1 VLIATVLKY
10 LNAFLYME
18 ARMRRINFYI
28 ILALLLTL
36 VGATVNSQGMYN
48 ESPMLTEMV
57 EAGELPPVEE
67 RVPVTPR
74 VIEPTKEIGQF
85 GGSMSMGFV
94 GNNPGW
100 GGLWYVTGWENL
112 VSWAPDF
119 SGVVPNIAES
129 WEVSDDVREY
139 TFHLR
144 EGMHWS
150 DGAPFTADDI
160 MFYIEDVLFNEEL
173 SPAGPG
179 ADWLPRDGA
188 EEFVAE
194 KIDDYTVKFT
204 FANPYGTFLYTI
216 PQWNGRHITW
226 FPKHYLTQFHADY
239 NPDGVA
245 DLVAAEDGV
254 EDWVGLFNLK
264 ASGPTDDTNNFFN
277 NLDRPL
283 LHPWVPT
290 SVLGGSTQMTLAR
303 NPFYFKVDTE
313 GNQLPYID
321 EIIGVSFQDNE
332 ARNLAMAN
340 GDIDYIKDPTGREF
354 FFDAL
359 DSGAPLAMS
368 FWNDEAG
375 TTNTIHFNRN
385 AQDSALAEA
394 FLDINFR
401 IGMSHAINR
410 EEIIEIVH
418 QGQGT
423 PSQAAPLESS
433 PLYNEQL
440 ATQYIEYDVDLAN
453 EYLDMVA
460 PERDADGYRLLS
472 NGERLSFVLSIP
484 NSESWQGNWVSVG
497 ELLVGYW
504 EAVGVE
510 ALLDAV
516 SADVMTERRENNNY
530 EATMYTGEG
539 GAGLTPI
546 LQPRYYVP
554 GDYDGLF
561 GGGWFYWFSDAA
573 EAVQVEPPQEIQDL
587 RLQFEAVGQQ
597 STQEAQV
604 AAMAEILQIAADEFW
619 TIGISRP
626 GLGFQPYNSRIGN
639 FPDEWIHGW
648 GEGVEKITYP
658 EQWYLM
664 Q

>member
-1 VLIATVLKY
+1 AT
-10 LNAFLYME
+10 
-18 ARMRRINFYI
+18 
-28 ILALLLTL
+28 LA
-36 VGATVNSQGMYN
+36 QGTYK
-48 ESPMLTEMV
+48 ESPLLAAKV
-57 EAGELPPVEE
+57 AAGELPPVEE
-67 RVPVTPR
+67 RLPETPR
-74 VIEPTKEIGQF
+74 VVTPTKEVGQF
-85 GGSMSMGFV
+85 GGTLRMGFV

-112 VSWAPDF
+112 ASWAPDF

-129 WEVSDDVREY
+129 WDISDDVREY

-144 EGMHWS
+144 KGMKWS
-150 DGAPFTADDI
+150 DGEPFSADDI
-160 MFYIEDVLFNEEL
+160 MFYINDVLFNTEL
-173 SPAGPG
+173 SPGGPV
-179 ADWLPRDGA
+179 ADWLPQDGA
-188 EEFVAE
+188 ADFRAE
-194 KIDDYTVKFT
+194 KIDDYTVKFI
-204 FANPYGTFLYTI
+204 FANPYGTFLYTL

-226 FPKHYLTQFHADY
+226 FPKHYLMQFHKDY
-239 NPDGVA
+239 NPDV
-245 DLVAAEDGV
+245 DELVAQTDGV
-254 EDWVGLFNLK
+254 EDWVGLFNMK

-283 LHPWVPT
+283 LFPWVPT
-290 SVLGGSTQMTLAR
+290 SVLGGSTEMTMER
-303 NPFYFKVDTE
+303 NPYYWKVDSE

-321 EIIGVSFQDNE
+321 DVTGVSFQDNE

-354 FFDAL
+354 FFEAL

-375 TTNTIHFNRN
+375 NTNSIHFNLN
-385 AQDSALAEA
+385 VQDPVLAEI
-394 FLDINFR
+394 FNDKNFR
-401 IGMSHAINR
+401 IGMSYAINR

-423 PSQAAPLESS
+423 PSQVAPLESS
-433 PLYNEQL
+433 PLYNERL
-440 ATQYIEYDVDLAN
+440 ATQYVEYNVDEAN
-453 EYLDMVA
+453 KYLDMVV
-460 PERDADGYRLLS
+460 PDKDAEGYRLRS
-472 NGERLSFVLSIP
+472 DGQRLSFVFSIP

-504 EAVGVE
+504 KAVGVDVQ
-510 ALLDAV
+510 LDAV
-516 SADVMTERRENNNY
+516 ASEVMTDRREQNNY

-554 GDYDGLF
+554 GEFDGLF
-561 GGGWFYWFSDAA
+561 GVSWFYWLAKSQDA
-573 EAVQVEPPQEIQDL
+573 VTIEPPQEIKDI
-587 RLQFEAVGQQ
+587 RLQFEQVGQQ
-597 STQEAQV
+597 PTQDAQV
-604 AAMAEILQIAADEFW
+604 AAMSKLLDIAADKFW
-619 TIGISRP
+619 VIGISRP
-626 GLGFQPYNSRIGN
+626 GAGFQPYSNRIGN

-658 EQWYLM
+658 EQWYLK